1 MPDGK
6 VLVLVEHQGYG
17 VVFSVKMTTKRNC
30 SSFLL
35 TKLLL
40 KRLIK
45 MCMLLMVKI
54 FFAISIK
61 ILAIYPLVIMKKQI
75 HECLSM
81 FGMIMESVVK
91 CNFR

>member
-1 MPDGK
+1 MNNLK
-6 VLVLVEHQGYG
+6 AVTKQRQGSCARWKG
-17 VVFSVKMTTKRNC
+17 VGSGRTPRV
-30 SSFLL
+30 SFLL

-40 KRLIK
+40 KRLIQ

-81 FGMIMESVVK
+81 FGMTMKSVVK

>member
-30 SSFLL
+30 SSVLL
-35 TKLLL
+35 IKLLL
-40 KRLIK
+40 KR
-45 MCMLLMVKI
+45 LMVKI

-61 ILAIYPLVIMKKQI
+61 ILAIWPLVIMKKQI

-81 FGMIMESVVK
+81 FGMIMKSVVK